1 MHLRNRRP
9 LESKQL
15 IKQDRSMTQH
25 KALEHKERVC
35 VTRSELAVPY
45 TGANEPMARV
55 SKMALGMISLARGT
69 YCCPNF
75 PFFCPTIVSILWRI
89 WVTYR
94 CNWLR
99 RDCIW
104 ITVATKQYR
113 EWNIFRQIGSGAKGW
128 LMFYHCKAGLAVTG
142 RIGDIGQKVLHTSF

>member
-45 TGANEPMARV
+45 TRANEPMARV
-55 SKMALGMISLARGT
+55 PKMALGKISLARGIH
-69 YCCPNF
+69 CCFSF
-75 PFFCPTIVSILWRI
+75 PFFCPTIVSIL
-89 WVTYR
+89 
-94 CNWLR
+94 
-99 RDCIW
+99 
-104 ITVATKQYR
+104 
-113 EWNIFRQIGSGAKGW
+113 
-128 LMFYHCKAGLAVTG
+128 
-142 RIGDIGQKVLHTSF
+142 